1 MAADTAEH
9 VQPETILKQLANLWV
24 DLAKTEQ
31 KSGVL
36 RACAMTLLVATE
48 PEQDLQDIGA
58 TLAELMHEHPSR
70 AIVLRIGAPD
80 IAHLHA
86 RVFAQ
91 CWMPFGRRQQIC
103 CEQIEISA
111 PLGPLDDLRRL
122 VLGLTV
128 PDLPVV
134 LWIHTAHLAADPNF
148 CSLSTI
154 ADKVILDSA
163 MFDTADAG
171 LAVVRDLRLRCGNV
185 ADLVWT
191 RLTRWREVVAM
202 IFQNEE
208 LHRFAHDLRRVSI
221 RHGGPEPPVAAR
233 YLQGWFQQILPS
245 AVVAVEAAPGR
256 NERLVSIE
264 LAAPDFSASIVCEP
278 ESAFGVLTVNGRENR
293 IPFPP
298 TTDYSLLREELSIL
312 GPDAIFARS
321 FR

>member
-1 MAADTAEH
+1 MPADAAEH
-9 VQPETILKQLANLWV
+9 VQPETILKQLATLWV

-58 TLAELMHEHPSR
+58 TIAELMHEHPSR

-103 CEQIEISA
+103 CEQVEISS
-111 PLGPLDDLRRL
+111 PPGPLDDLRRL

-163 MFDTADAG
+163 MFATADAG
-171 LAVVRDLRLRCGNV
+171 LAVIRDLRLRCGNV
-185 ADLVWT
+185 SDLVWT

-202 IFQNEE
+202 IFQSSETH
-208 LHRFAHDLRRVSI
+208 LSAQAIRGVSI
-221 RHGGPEPPVAAR
+221 RHGGSEPPIAAR
-233 YLQGWFQQILPS
+233 YLQGWFQQALPNA
-245 AVVAVEAAPGR
+245 AVSIEKFPGR
-256 NERLVSIE
+256 NERVVAIE
-264 LAAPDFSASIVCEP
+264 LAGPDFSASIACEA

-312 GPDAIFARS
+312 GPDAIFSRS